1 MMRATLPAVA
11 ELGTKLTKTFYD
23 RMFREHPEL
32 LDTFNVRN
40 QAGGAQPKAL
50 FNSIAVSATAVLEG
64 KPIPD
69 GFLEP
74 INQKHCALHVTPAQY
89 GVVGANLLA
98 AIEDCLSPPK
108 DVLNAWGDFYGV
120 LAKACIER
128 EEAIYKQVESLPGGW
143 RGMRDFKLVSKEK
156 VSDET
161 FKLEFQP
168 TDGKPVAKHIPGQ
181 YTTLWFHPP
190 EWEHRQPRHYSIC
203 SAPSSESYTI
213 LVKREKKGL
222 VSPYIHDSVLP
233 GDVVPLSP
241 PHGDF
246 NMANAHKLWI
256 AHQTAPVVFISAGIG
271 MTPVLSMLSLIQGS
285 SDPSLGHP
293 VTWLHAS
300 RHGGEHPYR
309 EMLRGFGRSGSLR
322 RRVWYEEPREED
334 RPLQSDAPDAAYHF
348 EGRMDLNQVTDLLP
362 LGANAKDA
370 MYFFCGPPEWMKSI
384 AAQLNQLGVTKDH
397 LAFEPFGPHS
407 EEIIQE

>member
-128 EEAIYKQVESLPGGW
+128 EEAIYKQ
-143 RGMRDFKLVSKEK
+143 
-156 VSDET
+156 
-161 FKLEFQP
+161 
-168 TDGKPVAKHIPGQ
+168 
-181 YTTLWFHPP
+181 
-190 EWEHRQPRHYSIC
+190 
-203 SAPSSESYTI
+203 
-213 LVKREKKGL
+213 
-222 VSPYIHDSVLP
+222 
-233 GDVVPLSP
+233 
-241 PHGDF
+241 
-246 NMANAHKLWI
+246 
-256 AHQTAPVVFISAGIG
+256 
-271 MTPVLSMLSLIQGS
+271 
-285 SDPSLGHP
+285 
-293 VTWLHAS
+293 AS
-300 RHGGEHPYR
+300 CP
-309 EMLRGFGRSGSLR
+309 
-322 RRVWYEEPREED
+322 
-334 RPLQSDAPDAAYHF
+334 
-348 EGRMDLNQVTDLLP
+348 LP
-362 LGANAKDA
+362 LECICCAYAFASLLNPLARVGRIFARWLARNAGFQA
-370 MYFFCGPPEWMKSI
+370 
-384 AAQLNQLGVTKDH
+384 GVKG
-397 LAFEPFGPHS
+397 EGV
-407 EEIIQE
+407 